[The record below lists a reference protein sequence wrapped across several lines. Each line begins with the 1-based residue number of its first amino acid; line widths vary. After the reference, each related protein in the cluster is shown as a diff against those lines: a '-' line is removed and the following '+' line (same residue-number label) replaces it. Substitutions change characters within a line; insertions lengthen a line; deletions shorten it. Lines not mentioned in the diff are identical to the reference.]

1 MADHNEAVFEKE
13 ICEYLEARG
22 WLYSVN
28 SHDGGEYDRERA
40 LFPTDLFAWLEMTQ
54 KTAYEKALK
63 AAGSQAKFLDVLT
76 AALDKP
82 LEHGGGTLN
91 ILRNGVQYIGGGR
104 LKMAQ
109 FRPETSLNATTV
121 SHYESMR
128 VRVVR
133 QVHFSTADQRTIDLV
148 FFVNGLPVAT
158 VELKTDFT
166 QSLDEAI
173 NQYKHD
179 RNPLTNGRPEPLLS
193 FGHRALVHFAV
204 SNDLA
209 AMTTRLEGEKTHFL
223 PFNIGFDSGAGNPPG
238 TDGRSATAY
247 LWERVWE
254 KHTWLNIIG
263 RLMIV
268 QTKEEWDVT
277 TGTSM
282 RRTSMLFPR
291 FHQWEAVTSIVA
303 AVKEEGVGH
312 RYLVEHSA
320 GSGKTNT
327 IAWTAHG
334 LARLHDADDKKV
346 FDSVIVVVDRTVL
359 DSQLQDAIRQID
371 GNKKI
376 VATISPEDVRKAGVK
391 SKSGLLAQAL
401 KSGELII
408 AVTVQ
413 TFPHALEEIRS
424 DASLKGK
431 RFAVI
436 ADEAHSSQSG
446 QISSKLK
453 QVLTTE
459 ELKEIEEGGE
469 VDVEAVLAS
478 EMTERAESENISY
491 FAFTATPKNKTLEL
505 FGRKGPDGKPRE
517 FHLYSMKQAIE
528 EGYILD
534 VLKGY
539 QSYDTAL
546 KIAGKAEA
554 SDGGEVEE
562 ATARKGL
569 MRWVQL
575 HPTNVIQKVQIIVE
589 HFHANVAYLLEGKA
603 KAMVVT
609 DSRKSAVKYKLA
621 IDAYIAK
628 RRAEDASY
636 NYRTLVA
643 FSGGVTMP
651 EDETWHSDWGPQ
663 PSKDDEFTE
672 ANMNPGAGADLAA
685 AFKGDTYKIM
695 LVANKFQ
702 TGFDQPLL
710 SAMYVDKKLSG
721 VTAVQTL
728 SRLNRTH
735 RTAGGEQKR
744 KTFVIDFANKPED
757 IKTAFEPYFKNAT
770 LETET
775 DPYVVVH
782 LANKLAQA
790 GIYTEDDVRK
800 VAELWVTRKGNNA
813 LSAAISPAQ
822 HDFRRRYARAIEEED
837 KVRLQEL
844 DLFRKDVSTYVR
856 LYDFMSQI
864 VDYGDPYM
872 EMLSIFLRLLE
883 KVIAE
888 SAWAADVDLSDVV
901 LVGVKH
907 NKAIP
912 VDISLVGDGQL
923 KGISAAGT
931 GAKKDPKYVALQ
943 VVIDKMND
951 LFGAETFAASQ
962 VREFVQGLVQRLLA
976 DPNLVQ
982 QTKVNS
988 KKQFLESQDF
998 QAAVTEAV
1006 ADNQDAH
1013 NAMADYFFTDGPAIN
1028 SIIVAL
1034 ADAFYEAAV
1043 EPYAA
1048 AGSVVAVDVAPPAL
1062 SAPPRCR
1069 AHLTLLDDNPS
1080 VGTPVHV
1087 TLKLVAES
1095 QHPWARPGG
1104 RPALDIVA
1112 VPLSGAEV
1120 TPATMAYHPEDAE
1133 SEQFRF
1139 TALEPGTHRIRFTLL
1154 HHDTGTVLQQVE
1166 SDLSITETKSSG
1178 SGNRQLRPRTGR
1190 A

>member
-1 MADHNEAVFEKE
+1 MADHNEDVFEAE
-13 ICEYLEARG
+13 ICEHLAVHG
-22 WLYSVN
+22 WLYSAN
-28 SHDGGEYDRERA
+28 DTGYDRERA
-40 LFPTDLFAWLEMTQ
+40 LFPEDLFAWLEATQ
-54 KTAYEKALK
+54 KSAYEKALK

-76 AALDKP
+76 AALDRP

-104 LKMAQ
+104 LTIAQ
-109 FRPETSLNATTV
+109 FRPETSLNPTSTA
-121 SHYESMR
+121 HYEALR

-133 QVHFSTADQRTIDLV
+133 QVRFSTADQRSIDLV

-166 QSLDEAI
+166 QSLDEAVH
-173 NQYKHD
+173 QYKHD

-223 PFNIGFDSGAGNPPG
+223 PFNIGLDSGAGNPPG
-238 TDGRSATAY
+238 AEGRSSTAY

-254 KHTWLNIIG
+254 KHAWLNIIG

-277 TGTSM
+277 TGTSV

-291 FHQWEAVTSIVA
+291 FHQWEAVTSIVE
-303 AVKEEGVGH
+303 AVKEEGVGQ
-312 RYLVEHSA
+312 RYMIQHSA

-327 IAWTAHG
+327 IAWTAHR
-334 LARLHDADDKKV
+334 LARLHVDDQKV

-371 GNKKI
+371 GTGKI
-376 VATISPEDVRKAGVK
+376 VATISPEDVRKAGAK

-401 KSGELII
+401 KHGELII

-413 TFPHALEEIRS
+413 TFPHALHEIRS
-424 DASLKGK
+424 DAGLKGK

-453 QVLTTE
+453 QVLTAE
-459 ELKEIEEGGE
+459 EVKEIEEGGD

-539 QSYDTAL
+539 QSYETAL
-546 KIAGKAEA
+546 KIAGRAAEGG
-554 SDGGEVEE
+554 DGSEVEE
-562 ATARKGL
+562 AAARKGL

-575 HPTNVIQKVQIIVE
+575 HPTNISQKVQIIVE

-643 FSGGVTMP
+643 FSAGVTMA

-685 AFKGDTYKIM
+685 AFKGDTYKVM

-721 VTAVQTL
+721 VAAVQTL

-757 IKTAFEPYFKNAT
+757 VKAAFEPYFKNAT

-837 KVRLQEL
+837 KVVLNAL

-907 NKAIP
+907 NKAIL

-923 KGISAAGT
+923 KGIGAAGT

-951 LFGAETFAASQ
+951 LFGAASFAESQ
-962 VREFVQGLVQRLLA
+962 VREFVQGLVKRLLA
-976 DPNLVQ
+976 DPNLIQ

-988 KKQFLESQDF
+988 KKQFVESQDF
-998 QAAVTEAV
+998 QAAVTAAV

-1013 NAMADYFFTDGPAIN
+1013 NTMADYFFTDGPAIN

-1043 EPYAA
+1043 
-1048 AGSVVAVDVAPPAL
+1048 D
-1062 SAPPRCR
+1062 
-1069 AHLTLLDDNPS
+1069 
-1080 VGTPVHV
+1080 
-1087 TLKLVAES
+1087 
-1095 QHPWARPGG
+1095 
-1104 RPALDIVA
+1104 
-1112 VPLSGAEV
+1112 
-1120 TPATMAYHPEDAE
+1120 
-1133 SEQFRF
+1133 
-1139 TALEPGTHRIRFTLL
+1139 
-1154 HHDTGTVLQQVE
+1154 QQVD
-1166 SDLSITETKSSG
+1166 S
-1178 SGNRQLRPRTGR
+1178 
-1190 A
+1190 

>member
-1 MADHNEAVFEKE
+1 MADHNEVVFETE
-13 ICEYLEARG
+13 ICEHLAAHG
-22 WLYSVN
+22 WLYSA
-28 SHDGGEYDRERA
+28 DDTGYDRERA
-40 LFPTDLFAWLEMTQ
+40 LFPEDLFAWLEATQ
-54 KTAYEKALK
+54 KSSYEKALK
-63 AAGSQAKFLDVLT
+63 AAGSQAKFLDVLVT
-76 AALDKP
+76 ALDKP
-82 LEHGGGTLN
+82 LEHGGGMLN
-91 ILRNGVQYIGGGR
+91 ILRSGVQYIGGGR

-109 FRPETSLNATTV
+109 FRPETSLNATTNAD
-121 SHYESMR
+121 YAAMR
-128 VRVVR
+128 VRVMR
-133 QVHFSTADQRTIDLV
+133 QVRFSTADQRSIDLV

-166 QSLDEAI
+166 QSLDEAVQ
-173 NQYKHD
+173 QYRKK
-179 RNPLTNGRPEPLLS
+179 RNPLTNGRQEPLLS

-204 SNDLA
+204 SNDRA
-209 AMTTRLEGEKTHFL
+209 AMTTRLEGMTTHFL
-223 PFNIGFDSGAGNPPG
+223 PFDTGFDDGAGNPPG
-238 TDGRSATAY
+238 ADGRSATAY

-254 KHTWLNIIG
+254 KHAWLNIIG

-268 QTKEEWDVT
+268 ETKEEWDVA
-277 TGTSM
+277 TGTSV

-291 FHQWEAVTSIVA
+291 FHQWEAVTKIVA
-303 AVKEEGVGH
+303 AVAKEGVGQ
-312 RYLVEHSA
+312 RYLIEHSA

-327 IAWTAHG
+327 IAWAAHR
-334 LARLHDADDKKV
+334 LARLHVDDEKV

-359 DSQLQDAIRQID
+359 DGQLQDAIRQID
-371 GNKKI
+371 GSGKI
-376 VATISPEDVRKAGVK
+376 VATISPEDVRKAGAK

-401 KSGELII
+401 KNGELII
-408 AVTVQ
+408 AVTMQ
-413 TFPHALEEIRS
+413 TFPHAHDEIRTDS
-424 DASLKGK
+424 SLKGK

-453 QVLTTE
+453 QVLTAE
-459 ELKEIEEGGE
+459 EIKEIEDGGS

-478 EMTERAESENISY
+478 EMAERAESENISY

-528 EGYILD
+528 ENYILD

-546 KIAGKAEA
+546 KIAGKAE
-554 SDGGEVEE
+554 SGDGGEVEE
-562 ATARKGL
+562 SAARKGL

-575 HPTNVIQKVQIIVE
+575 HPTNISQKVQIIVE
-589 HFHANVAYLLEGKA
+589 HFHANVAHLLEGKA

-609 DSRKSAVKYKLA
+609 DSRKAAVKYRKA

-628 RRAEDASY
+628 RAAEDASY
-636 NYRTLVA
+636 NYWALVA
-643 FSGGVTMP
+643 FSGSVSMT
-651 EDETWHSDWGPQ
+651 ENDEWSQEWGPT

-672 ANMNPGAGADLAA
+672 GKMNPGAGADLAA
-685 AFKGDTYKIM
+685 AFKGETYKIM

-735 RTAGGEQKR
+735 RTAGGEQKA
-744 KTFVIDFANKPED
+744 KTFVIDFVNKPDD
-757 IKTAFEPYFKNAT
+757 IRAAFEPYFTNAT

-790 GIYTEDDVRK
+790 GIYTEEQVRQ

-822 HDFRRRYARAIEEED
+822 HDFRRRYAAAIEAED
-837 KVRLQEL
+837 KVTLNTL

-872 EMLSIFLRLLE
+872 EMLSLFLRLLE

-888 SAWAADVDLSDVV
+888 SSWSAEVDLSDVV

-907 NKAIP
+907 NKAIA
-912 VDISLVGDGQL
+912 VDISLTGDGEL

-931 GAKKDPKYVALQ
+931 GTKKEPKYVALQ

-951 LFGAETFAASQ
+951 LFGAESFTESQ
-962 VREFVQGLVQRLLA
+962 IREFVQGLVQRLLA
-976 DPNLVQ
+976 NPDLVQ
-982 QTKVNS
+982 QTRVNS
-988 KKQFLESQDF
+988 KKQFMESQDF
-998 QAAVTEAV
+998 QSAVTEVV
-1006 ADNQDAH
+1006 ADNQAAH
-1013 NAMADYFFTDGPAIN
+1013 NTMADYFFTDGPAIKG
-1028 SIIVAL
+1028 IIVAL
-1034 ADAFYEAAV
+1034 ADAFYEAAIDKG
-1043 EPYAA
+1043 
-1048 AGSVVAVDVAPPAL
+1048 AG
-1062 SAPPRCR
+1062 
-1069 AHLTLLDDNPS
+1069 
-1080 VGTPVHV
+1080 
-1087 TLKLVAES
+1087 
-1095 QHPWARPGG
+1095 
-1104 RPALDIVA
+1104 
-1112 VPLSGAEV
+1112 
-1120 TPATMAYHPEDAE
+1120 
-1133 SEQFRF
+1133 
-1139 TALEPGTHRIRFTLL
+1139 
-1154 HHDTGTVLQQVE
+1154 
-1166 SDLSITETKSSG
+1166 
-1178 SGNRQLRPRTGR
+1178 
-1190 A
+1190 

>member
-1 MADHNEAVFEKE
+1 MADHNEVVFETE
-13 ICEYLEARG
+13 ICHHLAANG
-22 WLYSVN
+22 WLYSANDV
-28 SHDGGEYDRERA
+28 GYDRERA
-40 LFPTDLFAWLEMTQ
+40 LFPEDLFAWLEETQ
-54 KTAYEKALK
+54 KPAYEKALK
-63 AAGSQAKFLDVLT
+63 AAGTQAKFLDVLT
-76 AALDKP
+76 TALDKP

-109 FRPETSLNATTV
+109 FRPETTLNETTNA
-121 SHYESMR
+121 HYAAMR
-128 VRVVR
+128 VRVMR
-133 QVHFSTADQRTIDLV
+133 QVHYSTADQRSIDLV
-148 FFVNGLPVAT
+148 FFVNGLPVGT

-173 NQYKHD
+173 QQYRKD
-179 RNPLTNGRPEPLLS
+179 RHPVTNGRPEPLLS

-209 AMTTRLEGEKTHFL
+209 AMTTKLEGEKTHFL
-223 PFNIGFDSGAGNPPG
+223 PFNTGHDAGAGNPPG
-238 TDGRSATAY
+238 ADGKSATAY

-254 KHTWLNIIG
+254 KGAWLTIIG
-263 RLMIV
+263 RLMLV
-268 QTKEEWDVT
+268 ETKEEWDVA
-277 TGTSM
+277 TGTSV

-291 FHQWEAVTSIVA
+291 FHQWEAVTNIVS
-303 AVKEEGVGH
+303 AVREEGVGQ
-312 RYLVEHSA
+312 RYLIEHSA

-327 IAWTAHG
+327 IAWTAHR
-334 LARLHDADDKKV
+334 LARLHVDNKKV

-359 DSQLQDAIRQID
+359 DGQLQDAVRQLD
-371 GNKKI
+371 GNKI
-376 VATISPEDVRKAGVK
+376 VATISPEDVRKAGAK
-391 SKSGLLAQAL
+391 SKSNLLATAL
-401 KSGELII
+401 KNGELII

-413 TFPHALEEIRS
+413 TFPHALEEIRA
-424 DASLKGK
+424 DAGLQGK
-431 RFAVI
+431 KFAVI

-453 QVLTTE
+453 QVLTAE
-459 ELKEIEEGGE
+459 EIQEIEDGGE
-469 VDVEAVLAS
+469 IDVETILAS
-478 EMTERAESENISY
+478 EMRERAESPNISY
-491 FAFTATPKNKTLEL
+491 LAFTATPKNKTLEL

-539 QSYDTAL
+539 QTYETAL
-546 KIAGKAEA
+546 KIAGKANGE
-554 SDGGEVEE
+554 GEVEE
-562 ATARKGL
+562 GAARKGL
-569 MRWVQL
+569 MRWVRL
-575 HPTNVIQKVQIIVE
+575 HPTNISQKVQNIVE
-589 HFHANVAYLLEGKA
+589 HFHANVAHLLEAKA

-609 DSRKSAVKYKLA
+609 DSRKAAVKYKKA

-628 RRAEDASY
+628 RAAEDASY

-643 FSGGVTMP
+643 FSGGVRMD
-651 EDETWHSDWGPQ
+651 EDEVWGEDWGPA

-685 AFKGDTYKIM
+685 AFKGETYKVM

-735 RTAGGEQKR
+735 RTASGEQKR
-744 KTFVIDFANKPED
+744 KTFVIDFVNKPED
-757 IKTAFEPYFKNAT
+757 IKAAFEPYFKNAT

-775 DPYVVVH
+775 DPYVVIH
-782 LANKLAQA
+782 LVTKLAQA

-822 HDFRRRYARAIEEED
+822 HDFARRYARALEDDD
-837 KVRLQEL
+837 KVTLNTL

-864 VDYGDPYM
+864 VDYGDPYL
-872 EMLSIFLRLLE
+872 EMLSIYLRLLE
-883 KVIAE
+883 RVIGESTVFAE
-888 SAWAADVDLSDVV
+888 VDLSDVV

-907 NKAIP
+907 TKSTQ
-912 VDISLVGDGQL
+912 VDISLTGDGQL

-931 GAKKDPKYVALQ
+931 GARQEPKYVALQ

-951 LFGAETFAASQ
+951 LFGAESFAESQ
-962 VREFVQGLVQRLLA
+962 VREFVNGLVQRLLA
-976 DPNLVQ
+976 YPDLVK
-982 QTKVNS
+982 QTRVNS

-1006 ADNQDAH
+1006 IDNQGAH
-1013 NAMADYFFTDGPAIN
+1013 NTMADYFFSDGPGIN
-1028 SIIVAL
+1028 GVVLAL
-1034 ADAFYEAAV
+1034 ADAFYEAAID
-1043 EPYAA
+1043 EPAN
-1048 AGSVVAVDVAPPAL
+1048 
-1062 SAPPRCR
+1062 
-1069 AHLTLLDDNPS
+1069 T
-1080 VGTPVHV
+1080 
-1087 TLKLVAES
+1087 
-1095 QHPWARPGG
+1095 
-1104 RPALDIVA
+1104 
-1112 VPLSGAEV
+1112 
-1120 TPATMAYHPEDAE
+1120 
-1133 SEQFRF
+1133 
-1139 TALEPGTHRIRFTLL
+1139 
-1154 HHDTGTVLQQVE
+1154 
-1166 SDLSITETKSSG
+1166 
-1178 SGNRQLRPRTGR
+1178 
-1190 A
+1190 

>member
-1 MADHNEAVFEKE
+1 MADDDEDAFERE
-13 ICEYLEARG
+13 ICEYLRDNG
-22 WLYSVN
+22 WLYSKN
-28 SHDGGEYDRERA
+28 DRDGGKYDRERA
-40 LFPTDLFAWLEMTQ
+40 LFPADLFAWLEATQ
-54 KTAYEKALK
+54 KSAYEKALK

-76 AALDKP
+76 AALDRP

-109 FRPETSLNATTV
+109 FRPETSLNAAITT
-121 SHYESMR
+121 HYEAMQ

-133 QVHFSTADQRTIDLV
+133 QVYFSTADQRKIDLV

-158 VELKTDFT
+158 VELKTEFK
-166 QSLDEAI
+166 QSLDKAV
-173 NQYKHD
+173 NQYKQD

-209 AMTTRLEGEKTHFL
+209 AMTTRLEGKKTHFL
-223 PFNIGFDSGAGNPPG
+223 PFNVGFDNGAGNPPG
-238 TDGRSATAY
+238 ADGRSATAY

-254 KHTWLNIIG
+254 KQAWLNIIG

-277 TGTSM
+277 TGTSV

-291 FHQWEAVTSIVA
+291 FHQWEAVTSIVE
-303 AVKEEGVGH
+303 AVKKEGVGQ
-312 RYLVEHSA
+312 RYLIEHSA

-327 IAWTAHG
+327 IAWTAHR
-334 LARLHDADDKKV
+334 LARLHVEDKKV

-371 GNKKI
+371 GTGKI
-376 VATISPEDVRKAGVK
+376 VATISPEDVRKAGAK

-401 KSGELII
+401 KNGELII

-413 TFPHALEEIRS
+413 TFPHALDEIRT
-424 DASLKGK
+424 DAGLKGK

-453 QVLTTE
+453 QVLTAE
-459 ELKEIEEGGE
+459 EIKEIEEGGE

-505 FGRKGPDGKPRE
+505 FGRKGVDGKPRE

-546 KIAGKAEA
+546 KIAGKAE
-554 SDGGEVEE
+554 SGDGGEVEE
-562 ATARKGL
+562 GAARKGL

-575 HPTNVIQKVQIIVE
+575 HPTNISQKVQIIVE

-603 KAMVVT
+603 KAIVVT

-643 FSGGVTMP
+643 FSSGVAMA
-651 EDETWHSDWGPQ
+651 EDETWHSDWGSQ

-672 ANMNPGAGADLAA
+672 ANMNPGSGADLAA

-721 VTAVQTL
+721 VAAVQTL

-757 IKTAFEPYFKNAT
+757 IKAAFEPYFKNAT

-790 GIYTEDDVRK
+790 GIYTEDEVRK

-822 HDFRRRYARAIEEED
+822 HDFRRRYARAIEDED
-837 KVRLQEL
+837 KVTLQAL
-844 DLFRKDVSTYVR
+844 DLFRKDVATYVR

-907 NKAIP
+907 NKAIA

-951 LFGAETFAASQ
+951 LFGAESFTASQ
-962 VREFVQGLVQRLLA
+962 IREFVQGLVERLLDDA
-976 DPNLVQ
+976 NLVK
-982 QTKVNS
+982 QTKANS
-988 KKQFLESQDF
+988 KKQFLESPDF

-1013 NAMADYFFTDGPAIN
+1013 NTMADYFFTDGPAIN
-1028 SIIVAL
+1028 AIIVAL

-1043 EPYAA
+1043 
-1048 AGSVVAVDVAPPAL
+1048 D
-1062 SAPPRCR
+1062 
-1069 AHLTLLDDNPS
+1069 
-1080 VGTPVHV
+1080 
-1087 TLKLVAES
+1087 
-1095 QHPWARPGG
+1095 
-1104 RPALDIVA
+1104 
-1112 VPLSGAEV
+1112 
-1120 TPATMAYHPEDAE
+1120 
-1133 SEQFRF
+1133 
-1139 TALEPGTHRIRFTLL
+1139 
-1154 HHDTGTVLQQVE
+1154 QQV
-1166 SDLSITETKSSG
+1166 DLS
-1178 SGNRQLRPRTGR
+1178 
-1190 A
+1190 

>member
-1 MADHNEAVFEKE
+1 MADHNEMFFEAE
-13 ICEYLEARG
+13 ICECLKAHG
-22 WLYSVN
+22 WLYSEN
-28 SHDGGEYDRERA
+28 DRDDGNYDRERA
-40 LFPTDLFAWLEMTQ
+40 LFPNDLFAWLKETQ
-54 KTAYEKALK
+54 RPAYEKALK
-63 AAGSQAKFLDVLT
+63 AAGTQEKFLDVLT
-76 AALDKP
+76 AALDRP
-82 LEHGGGTLN
+82 LEHGGGTLS

-109 FRPETSLNATTV
+109 FRPETSLNETSTT
-121 SHYESMR
+121 HYDAMR

-133 QVHFSTADQRTIDLV
+133 QVHFSTADQRSIDLV

-173 NQYKHD
+173 NQYKQG

-209 AMTTRLEGEKTHFL
+209 AMTTRLEGDRTHFL
-223 PFNIGFDSGAGNPPG
+223 PFNTGFDSGAGNPPG
-238 TDGRSATAY
+238 ADGRSATAY
-247 LWERVWE
+247 LWERIWE
-254 KHTWLNIIG
+254 KHAWLNIIG

-268 QTKEEWDVT
+268 QTKEEWDVSS
-277 TGTSM
+277 GTSV
-282 RRTSMLFPR
+282 RRTSILFPR
-291 FHQWEAVTSIVA
+291 FHQWEAVTNIVE
-303 AVKEEGVGH
+303 AVKEEGVGQ
-312 RYLVEHSA
+312 RYLIEHSA

-327 IAWTAHG
+327 IAWTAHR
-334 LARLHDADDKKV
+334 LARLHVDDHKV

-371 GNKKI
+371 GTGKI
-376 VATISPEDVRKAGVK
+376 VATISPEDVRRAGAK

-401 KSGELII
+401 KDGELII

-413 TFPHALEEIRS
+413 TFPHALDEIRT

-446 QISSKLK
+446 QISSKVK
-453 QVLTTE
+453 QVLTAE

-469 VDVEAVLAS
+469 VDVESILAS
-478 EMTERAESENISY
+478 EMTERAESENIS
-491 FAFTATPKNKTLEL
+491 FLAFTATPKNKTLEL

-546 KIAGKAEA
+546 KIAGRAG
-554 SDGGEVEE
+554 SGDGGEVEE
-562 ATARKGL
+562 ATARKKL

-575 HPTNVIQKVQIIVE
+575 HPTNISQKVQIIVE

-628 RRAEDASY
+628 RRAADTSY

-643 FSGGVTMP
+643 FSAGVTMA
-651 EDETWHSDWGPQ
+651 EDESWHSDWGPQ
-663 PSKDDEFTE
+663 PAKDVEFTE
-672 ANMNPGAGADLAA
+672 SNMNPGAGVDLAA
-685 AFKGDTYKIM
+685 AFKGATYKIM

-757 IKTAFEPYFKNAT
+757 IKAAFEPYFKNAT

-775 DPYVVVH
+775 DPYIVVH

-790 GIYTEDDVRK
+790 GIYTEDEVRK

-822 HDFRRRYARAIEEED
+822 HGFRRRYTRAIEEDD
-837 KVRLQEL
+837 KVVLNTL

-888 SAWAADVDLSDVV
+888 SAWTADVDLSDVV

-907 NKAIP
+907 NKAAA
-912 VDISLVGDGQL
+912 VDIALVGDGQL

-931 GAKKDPKYVALQ
+931 GMKKDPKYVALQ

-951 LFGAETFAASQ
+951 LFGAESFTESQ

-976 DPNLVQ
+976 DPNLIQ

-988 KKQFLESQDF
+988 RKQFLESQDF

-1006 ADNQDAH
+1006 ADNQEAH
-1013 NAMADYFFTDGPAIN
+1013 NTMADYFFTDGPAIN
-1028 SIIVAL
+1028 SIILAL

-1043 EPYAA
+1043 DQEAN
-1048 AGSVVAVDVAPPAL
+1048 S
-1062 SAPPRCR
+1062 
-1069 AHLTLLDDNPS
+1069 
-1080 VGTPVHV
+1080 
-1087 TLKLVAES
+1087 
-1095 QHPWARPGG
+1095 
-1104 RPALDIVA
+1104 
-1112 VPLSGAEV
+1112 
-1120 TPATMAYHPEDAE
+1120 
-1133 SEQFRF
+1133 
-1139 TALEPGTHRIRFTLL
+1139 
-1154 HHDTGTVLQQVE
+1154 
-1166 SDLSITETKSSG
+1166 
-1178 SGNRQLRPRTGR
+1178 
-1190 A
+1190 

>member
-1 MADHNEAVFEKE
+1 MADHNESVFETE
-13 ICEYLEARG
+13 ICEHLHAHG
-22 WLYSVN
+22 WLCSAN
-28 SHDGGEYDRERA
+28 DTGYDRERA
-40 LFPTDLFAWLEMTQ
+40 LFPEDLLAWLEQTQ
-54 KTAYEKALK
+54 KLKYEKALR
-63 AAGSQAKFLDVLT
+63 AAGSQQKFLDVLVT
-76 AALDKP
+76 ALDKP

-91 ILRNGVQYIGGGR
+91 VLRNGVQYIGGGR
-104 LKMAQ
+104 LKVAQ
-109 FRPETSLNATTV
+109 FRPETSLNETTTA
-121 SHYESMR
+121 HYKAMR

-133 QVHFSTADQRTIDLV
+133 QVHFSTADQRSIDLV

-158 VELKTDFT
+158 AELKTDFT

-173 NQYKHD
+173 NQYKQD
-179 RNPLTNGRPEPLLS
+179 RNPLTKGRPEPLLS

-209 AMTTRLEGEKTHFL
+209 AMTTRLEGESTHFL

-238 TDGRSATAY
+238 TDGRSSTAY

-254 KHTWLNIIG
+254 KHAWLNIIG

-277 TGTSM
+277 TGTSV
-282 RRTSMLFPR
+282 RRTGMLFPR
-291 FHQWEAVTSIVA
+291 FHQWEAVTSIVE
-303 AVKEEGVGH
+303 AVKEEGVGQ
-312 RYLVEHSA
+312 RYLIEHSA

-327 IAWTAHG
+327 IAWTAHR
-334 LARLHDADDKKV
+334 LARLHVDDRKV

-371 GNKKI
+371 GTGKI
-376 VATISPEDVRKAGVK
+376 VATISPEDVRKAGAK

-401 KSGELII
+401 KNGELII

-413 TFPHALEEIRS
+413 TFPHALGEIRT
-424 DASLKGK
+424 DAGLKGK

-446 QISSKLK
+446 QISTKLK
-453 QVLTTE
+453 QVLTAE
-459 ELKEIEEGGE
+459 EVKEIEEGGE
-469 VDVEAVLAS
+469 VDVESVLAS

-505 FGRKGPDGKPRE
+505 FGRRGADGKPRE

-546 KIAGKAEA
+546 KIAGKAE
-554 SDGGEVEE
+554 SGDGGEVEE
-562 ATARKGL
+562 AAARKGL

-575 HPTNVIQKVQIIVE
+575 HPTNISQKVQIIVE
-589 HFHANVAYLLEGKA
+589 HFHANVAHLLEGKA

-621 IDAYIAK
+621 IDAYIAR

-636 NYRTLVA
+636 SYRTLVA
-643 FSGGVTMP
+643 FSAGVTMA

-663 PSKDDEFTE
+663 PSKGDEFTE

-685 AFKGDTYKIM
+685 AFKGETYKVM

-710 SAMYVDKKLSG
+710 SAMYVDKKLPG

-757 IKTAFEPYFKNAT
+757 IKAAFEPYFKNAT
-770 LETET
+770 LETES
-775 DPYVVVH
+775 DPYVVIH
-782 LANKLAQA
+782 LAAKLAQA

-822 HDFRRRYARAIEEED
+822 HGFRRRYARAIEEED
-837 KVRLQEL
+837 KVALNAL
-844 DLFRKDVSTYVR
+844 DLFRKDVSTYIR

-931 GAKKDPKYVALQ
+931 GTKKDPKYVALQ

-951 LFGAETFAASQ
+951 LFGAESFAASQ

-976 DPNLVQ
+976 DPNLIK

-988 KKQFLESQDF
+988 KKQFMESQDF

-1013 NAMADYFFTDGPAIN
+1013 NTMADYFFTDGPAIN

-1043 EPYAA
+1043 
-1048 AGSVVAVDVAPPAL
+1048 D
-1062 SAPPRCR
+1062 
-1069 AHLTLLDDNPS
+1069 
-1080 VGTPVHV
+1080 
-1087 TLKLVAES
+1087 
-1095 QHPWARPGG
+1095 
-1104 RPALDIVA
+1104 
-1112 VPLSGAEV
+1112 
-1120 TPATMAYHPEDAE
+1120 
-1133 SEQFRF
+1133 
-1139 TALEPGTHRIRFTLL
+1139 
-1154 HHDTGTVLQQVE
+1154 QQVD
-1166 SDLSITETKSSG
+1166 S
-1178 SGNRQLRPRTGR
+1178 
-1190 A
+1190 

>member
-1 MADHNEAVFEKE
+1 MADHNELVFETE
-13 ICEYLEARG
+13 ICEHLHAHG
-22 WLYSVN
+22 WLYSAN
-28 SHDGGEYDRERA
+28 DTGYDRERA
-40 LFPTDLFAWLEMTQ
+40 LFPGDLFAWLEETQ
-54 KTAYEKALK
+54 KPRYEKALK
-63 AAGSQAKFLDVLT
+63 AAGSQAKFLDVLV

-104 LKMAQ
+104 LKLAQ
-109 FRPETSLNATTV
+109 FRPETTLNATTNTE
-121 SHYESMR
+121 YAAMR
-128 VRVVR
+128 VRVMR
-133 QVHFSTADQRTIDLV
+133 QVHFSTADQRSIDLV

-166 QSLDEAI
+166 QSLDEAV
-173 NQYKHD
+173 NQYKQG

-238 TDGRSATAY
+238 GDGRSSTAY

-254 KHTWLNIIG
+254 KHAWLNIIG

-277 TGTSM
+277 TGTSV

-291 FHQWEAVTSIVA
+291 FHQWEAVTSIVE
-303 AVKEEGVGH
+303 AVKEEGVGQ
-312 RYLVEHSA
+312 RYLIEHSA

-327 IAWTAHG
+327 IAWTAHR
-334 LARLHDADDKKV
+334 LARLHVDDRKV

-371 GNKKI
+371 GTGKI

-401 KSGELII
+401 KNGELII

-413 TFPHALEEIRS
+413 TFPHALDEIRS
-424 DASLKGK
+424 DAGLKGK

-453 QVLTTE
+453 QVLTAE
-459 ELKEIEEGGE
+459 EIKEIEEGGE
-469 VDVEAVLAS
+469 VDVESVLAS

-505 FGRKGPDGKPRE
+505 FGRKDADGKPRE

-546 KIAGKAEA
+546 KIAGRAE
-554 SDGGEVEE
+554 SGDGGEVEE
-562 ATARKGL
+562 AAARKGL

-575 HPTNVIQKVQIIVE
+575 HPTNISQKVQIIVE

-609 DSRKSAVKYKLA
+609 DSRKSAVKYKVA
-621 IDAYIAK
+621 IDAYIA
-628 RRAEDASY
+628 RRRTEDASY

-643 FSGGVTMP
+643 FSAGVTMA

-663 PSKDDEFTE
+663 PSKDNEFTE

-685 AFKGDTYKIM
+685 AFKGETYKIM

-710 SAMYVDKKLSG
+710 SAMYIDKKLSG

-757 IKTAFEPYFKNAT
+757 IKAAFEPYFKNAT

-775 DPYVVVH
+775 DPYVVIH

-800 VAELWVTRKGNNA
+800 VAALWVTRKGNNA

-822 HDFRRRYARAIEEED
+822 HGFRRRYARAIEEED
-837 KVRLQEL
+837 KVTLQAL

-912 VDISLVGDGQL
+912 VNISLVGDGQL

-931 GAKKDPKYVALQ
+931 GMKKDPKYVALQ

-951 LFGAETFAASQ
+951 LFGAESFAESQ

-976 DPNLVQ
+976 DSNLIN

-988 KKQFLESQDF
+988 KKQFLESPDF

-1013 NAMADYFFTDGPAIN
+1013 NTMADYFFTDGPAIN

-1034 ADAFYEAAV
+1034 ADAFYEAAI
-1043 EPYAA
+1043 
-1048 AGSVVAVDVAPPAL
+1048 D
-1062 SAPPRCR
+1062 
-1069 AHLTLLDDNPS
+1069 
-1080 VGTPVHV
+1080 
-1087 TLKLVAES
+1087 
-1095 QHPWARPGG
+1095 
-1104 RPALDIVA
+1104 
-1112 VPLSGAEV
+1112 
-1120 TPATMAYHPEDAE
+1120 
-1133 SEQFRF
+1133 
-1139 TALEPGTHRIRFTLL
+1139 
-1154 HHDTGTVLQQVE
+1154 QQVD
-1166 SDLSITETKSSG
+1166 S
-1178 SGNRQLRPRTGR
+1178 
-1190 A
+1190 

>member
-1 MADHNEAVFEKE
+1 MAEHNEAVFETE
-13 ICEYLEARG
+13 ICEYLEAHG
-22 WLYSVN
+22 WLYSEN
-28 SHDGGEYDRERA
+28 DRDGGEYDRERA
-40 LFPTDLFAWLEMTQ
+40 LFPNDLYAWLEKTQ
-54 KTAYEKALK
+54 KAAYEKALK

-76 AALDKP
+76 AALDRP

-109 FRPETSLNATTV
+109 FRPETSLNATTTA
-121 SHYESMR
+121 HYEAMR

-133 QVHFSTADQRTIDLV
+133 QVHFSTADQRILDLV

-166 QSLDEAI
+166 ESLDEAI
-173 NQYKHD
+173 NQYKQD
-179 RNPLTNGRPEPLLS
+179 RNPLTKGRPEPLLS

-209 AMTTRLEGEKTHFL
+209 AMTTKLEGEKTHFL

-238 TDGRSATAY
+238 ADGQSSTAY
-247 LWERVWE
+247 LWARVWE
-254 KHTWLNIIG
+254 KHAWLNIIG

-268 QTKEEWDVT
+268 QTKEEWDIT
-277 TGTSM
+277 TGTSV

-291 FHQWEAVTSIVA
+291 FHQWEAVTSIVE
-303 AVKEEGVGH
+303 AVKEEGVGQ
-312 RYLVEHSA
+312 RYLIEHSA

-327 IAWTAHG
+327 IAWTAHR
-334 LARLHDADDKKV
+334 LARLHVDDRKV

-371 GNKKI
+371 GTGKI
-376 VATISPEDVRKAGVK
+376 VATISPEDVRKAGAK

-401 KSGELII
+401 KNGELII

-413 TFPHALEEIRS
+413 TFPHALDEIRT
-424 DASLKGK
+424 DAGLKGK

-453 QVLTTE
+453 QVLTAE
-459 ELKEIEEGGE
+459 EVKEIEEGGE
-469 VDVEAVLAS
+469 IDVESVLAS

-505 FGRKGPDGKPRE
+505 FGRKGSDGKPYE

-546 KIAGKAEA
+546 KIAGRAE
-554 SDGGEVEE
+554 SGDGGEVEE

-575 HPTNVIQKVQIIVE
+575 HPTNISQKVQIIVE

-628 RRAEDASY
+628 RRTEDPSY

-643 FSGGVTMP
+643 FSAGVTMT

-685 AFKGDTYKIM
+685 AFKGETYKIM

-710 SAMYVDKKLSG
+710 SAMYIDKKLSG

-757 IKTAFEPYFKNAT
+757 IRAAFEPYFKNAT

-822 HDFRRRYARAIEEED
+822 HGFRRRYARAIEEGD
-837 KVRLQEL
+837 KVTLQAL

-883 KVIAE
+883 RVIAE

-912 VDISLVGDGQL
+912 VNISLVGDGQL
-923 KGISAAGT
+923 TGISAAGT
-931 GAKKDPKYVALQ
+931 GMKKDPKYVALQ

-951 LFGAETFAASQ
+951 LFGAESFAESQ
-962 VREFVQGLVQRLLA
+962 IREFVQGLVQRLLA
-976 DPNLVQ
+976 DSNLIR
-982 QTKVNS
+982 QTKVNT
-988 KKQFLESQDF
+988 KRQFVESPDF
-998 QAAVTEAV
+998 HAAVTEAV

-1013 NAMADYFFTDGPAIN
+1013 NTMADYFFTDGPAIN

-1043 EPYAA
+1043 
-1048 AGSVVAVDVAPPAL
+1048 D
-1062 SAPPRCR
+1062 
-1069 AHLTLLDDNPS
+1069 
-1080 VGTPVHV
+1080 
-1087 TLKLVAES
+1087 
-1095 QHPWARPGG
+1095 
-1104 RPALDIVA
+1104 
-1112 VPLSGAEV
+1112 
-1120 TPATMAYHPEDAE
+1120 
-1133 SEQFRF
+1133 
-1139 TALEPGTHRIRFTLL
+1139 
-1154 HHDTGTVLQQVE
+1154 QQVD
-1166 SDLSITETKSSG
+1166 S
-1178 SGNRQLRPRTGR
+1178 
-1190 A
+1190 

>member
-1 MADHNEAVFEKE
+1 MAGHNEVVFETE
-13 ICEYLEARG
+13 ICEYLAAHG
-22 WLYSVN
+22 WLYSA
-28 SHDGGEYDRERA
+28 DDTGYDRERA
-40 LFPTDLFAWLEMTQ
+40 LFPEDLFAWLEATQ
-54 KTAYEKALK
+54 KSAYEKALK
-63 AAGSQAKFLDVLT
+63 TAGSQAKFLDVLT
-76 AALDKP
+76 TALDRP
-82 LEHGGGTLN
+82 LEHGGGMLN
-91 ILRNGVQYIGGGR
+91 ILRAGVQYIGGGR

-109 FRPETSLNATTV
+109 FRPETTLNETTNA
-121 SHYESMR
+121 HYAAMR
-128 VRVVR
+128 VRVMR
-133 QVHFSTADQRTIDLV
+133 QVHFSTADQRSIDLV
-148 FFVNGLPVAT
+148 FFANGLPVAT

-166 QSLDEAI
+166 QSLNEAI
-173 NQYKHD
+173 QQYQKK
-179 RNPLTNGRPEPLLS
+179 RNPLTNGRREPLLS

-209 AMTTRLEGEKTHFL
+209 AMTTRLEGEDTHFL
-223 PFNIGFDSGAGNPPG
+223 PFDTGFEDGAGNPPG
-238 TDGRSATAY
+238 VDGRSATAY

-254 KHTWLNIIG
+254 KHAWLNIIG

-268 QTKEEWDVT
+268 ETKEEWDVA
-277 TGTSM
+277 TGTSV

-291 FHQWEAVTSIVA
+291 FHQWEAVTNIVA
-303 AVKEEGVGH
+303 AVAEEGVGQ
-312 RYLVEHSA
+312 RYLIEHSA

-327 IAWTAHG
+327 IAWTAHR
-334 LARLHDADDKKV
+334 LARLHIDDEKV

-359 DSQLQDAIRQID
+359 DGQLQDAIRQID
-371 GNKKI
+371 GTGKI
-376 VATISPEDVRKAGVK
+376 VATISPEDVRKAGAK

-401 KSGELII
+401 KNGELII

-413 TFPHALEEIRS
+413 TFPYALDEIRADS
-424 DASLKGK
+424 GLKGK

-453 QVLTTE
+453 QVLTAE
-459 ELKEIEEGGE
+459 EIKEIEEGGSI
-469 VDVEAVLAS
+469 DVEAVLAS
-478 EMTERAESENISY
+478 EMAERAESENISY

-539 QSYDTAL
+539 QSYDTVL
-546 KIAGKAEA
+546 KIDGKAG
-554 SDGGEVEE
+554 SGGGGEVEE
-562 ATARKGL
+562 SVARKGL

-575 HPTNVIQKVQIIVE
+575 HPTNISQKVKIIVE
-589 HFHANVAYLLEGKA
+589 HFHLNVAHLLEGKA

-609 DSRKSAVKYKLA
+609 DSRKAAVKYKKA

-628 RRAEDASY
+628 RAAEDASY

-643 FSGGVTMP
+643 FSGSVSMA
-651 EDETWHSDWGPQ
+651 ENDEWSQGWGPA
-663 PSKDDEFTE
+663 PSKGDEFTE
-672 ANMNPGAGADLAA
+672 AKMNPGAGADLAA

-735 RTAGGEQKR
+735 RTAGGEQKA
-744 KTFVIDFANKPED
+744 KTFVIDFVNKPDD
-757 IKTAFEPYFKNAT
+757 IRAAFEPYFTNAT

-775 DPYVVVH
+775 NPYVVIH

-790 GIYTEDDVRK
+790 GIYTEEQVRQ

-822 HDFRRRYARAIEEED
+822 HDFRRRYAAAIEAED
-837 KVRLQEL
+837 KVTLNTL

-888 SAWAADVDLSDVV
+888 SSWSAEVDLSDVV

-907 NKAIP
+907 SKAIA
-912 VDISLVGDGQL
+912 VDISLTGDGQL
-923 KGISAAGT
+923 KGISGAGT
-931 GAKKDPKYVALQ
+931 GTKKEPKYVALQ

-951 LFGAETFAASQ
+951 LFGAESFAESQ
-962 VREFVQGLVQRLLA
+962 IREFVQGLVQRLLT
-976 DPNLVQ
+976 DTNLLQ
-982 QTKVNS
+982 QTRVNS
-988 KKQFLESQDF
+988 KKQFMESQDF
-998 QAAVTEAV
+998 QSAVTEAV
-1006 ADNQDAH
+1006 ADNQEAH
-1013 NAMADYFFTDGPAIN
+1013 NTMADYFFTDGPAIKG
-1028 SIIVAL
+1028 IIVAL
-1034 ADAFYEAAV
+1034 ADAFYEAAIDK
-1043 EPYAA
+1043 
-1048 AGSVVAVDVAPPAL
+1048 G
-1062 SAPPRCR
+1062 
-1069 AHLTLLDDNPS
+1069 H
-1080 VGTPVHV
+1080 VG
-1087 TLKLVAES
+1087 LAQDL
-1095 QHPWARPGG
+1095 
-1104 RPALDIVA
+1104 
-1112 VPLSGAEV
+1112 EV
-1120 TPATMAYHPEDAE
+1120 SPH
-1133 SEQFRF
+1133 
-1139 TALEPGTHRIRFTLL
+1139 
-1154 HHDTGTVLQQVE
+1154 
-1166 SDLSITETKSSG
+1166 SS
-1178 SGNRQLRPRTGR
+1178 P
-1190 A
+1190 

>member
-1 MADHNEAVFEKE
+1 MADHNEVVFETE
-13 ICEYLEARG
+13 ICKYLSGHG
-22 WLYSVN
+22 WLYSAN
-28 SHDGGEYDRERA
+28 DTGYDRERA
-40 LFPTDLFAWLEMTQ
+40 LFPEDLYEWLAETQ
-54 KTAYEKALK
+54 KPAYEKALK

-76 AALDKP
+76 AALDRP

-109 FRPETSLNATTV
+109 FRPETSLNETTTA
-121 SHYESMR
+121 HYEAMR

-133 QVHFSTADQRTIDLV
+133 QVHFSTADRRSIDLV

-173 NQYKHD
+173 NQYKRD

-193 FGHRALVHFAV
+193 FGHRALVHFAA
-204 SNDLA
+204 SNSLA

-238 TDGRSATAY
+238 SDGRSATAY

-254 KHTWLNIIG
+254 KHAWLNIIG

-277 TGTSM
+277 TGTSV

-291 FHQWEAVTSIVA
+291 FHQWEAVTSIVGK
-303 AVKEEGVGH
+303 VKEEGVGQ
-312 RYLVEHSA
+312 RYLIEHSA

-327 IAWTAHG
+327 IAWTAHR
-334 LARLHDADDKKV
+334 LARLHVDDQKV
-346 FDSVIVVVDRTVL
+346 FDSVIVVVDRNVL
-359 DSQLQDAIRQID
+359 DSQLQDAIRQVD
-371 GNKKI
+371 GTGKI
-376 VATISPEDVRKAGVK
+376 VATISPEDVRKAGAK

-401 KSGELII
+401 KNGELII

-413 TFPHALEEIRS
+413 TFPHALDEIRT
-424 DASLKGK
+424 DAGLKGK

-446 QISSKLK
+446 QISAKLK
-453 QVLTTE
+453 QVLTAE
-459 ELKEIEEGGE
+459 EVKEIEEGGE
-469 VDVEAVLAS
+469 VDVESLLAA

-505 FGRKGPDGKPRE
+505 FGRKGPDGKLGA

-539 QSYDTAL
+539 QSYGTAL
-546 KIAGKAEA
+546 KIAGRATSGDE
-554 SDGGEVEE
+554 GEVEE
-562 ATARKGL
+562 AAARKGL

-575 HPTNVIQKVQIIVE
+575 HPTNISQKVQIIVE
-589 HFHANVAYLLEGKA
+589 HFHTNVAHLLEGKA

-609 DSRKSAVKYKLA
+609 DWRKSAVKYKLA

-628 RRAEDASY
+628 RRAADASY

-643 FSGGVTMP
+643 FSAGVTMP
-651 EDETWHSDWGPQ
+651 EDETWDKDWGPR

-685 AFKGDTYKIM
+685 AFVGETYKIM

-721 VTAVQTL
+721 VAAVQTL

-735 RTAGGEQKR
+735 RTAGGEQKH

-757 IKTAFEPYFKNAT
+757 IKAAFEPYFKNAT

-775 DPYVVVH
+775 DPYIVVH
-782 LANKLAQA
+782 LANKLAQV
-790 GIYTEDDVRK
+790 GIYGEDDVRK
-800 VAELWVTRKGNNA
+800 VAGLWVNRKGNNA

-822 HDFRRRYARAIEEED
+822 HDFRRRYARAIKEED
-837 KVRLQEL
+837 KVTLNAL

-883 KVIAE
+883 KLIAE
-888 SAWAADVDLSDVV
+888 SSWAADVDLSDVV

-907 NKAIP
+907 NKAIA

-951 LFGAETFAASQ
+951 LFGAESFAESQ

-976 DPNLVQ
+976 DPNLVK
-982 QTKVNS
+982 QTKANS
-988 KKQFLESQDF
+988 KKQFVESQDF
-998 QAAVTEAV
+998 QAAVTAAV

-1013 NAMADYFFTDGPAIN
+1013 NTMADYFFTDGPAI
-1028 SIIVAL
+1028 SSVIIAL

-1043 EPYAA
+1043 
-1048 AGSVVAVDVAPPAL
+1048 D
-1062 SAPPRCR
+1062 
-1069 AHLTLLDDNPS
+1069 
-1080 VGTPVHV
+1080 
-1087 TLKLVAES
+1087 
-1095 QHPWARPGG
+1095 
-1104 RPALDIVA
+1104 
-1112 VPLSGAEV
+1112 
-1120 TPATMAYHPEDAE
+1120 
-1133 SEQFRF
+1133 
-1139 TALEPGTHRIRFTLL
+1139 
-1154 HHDTGTVLQQVE
+1154 QQV
-1166 SDLSITETKSSG
+1166 G
-1178 SGNRQLRPRTGR
+1178 P
-1190 A
+1190 